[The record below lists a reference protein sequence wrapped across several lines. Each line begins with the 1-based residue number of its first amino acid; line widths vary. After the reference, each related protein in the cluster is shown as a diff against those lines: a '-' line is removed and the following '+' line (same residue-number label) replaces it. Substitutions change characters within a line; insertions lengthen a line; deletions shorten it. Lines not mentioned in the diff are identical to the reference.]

1 MQCADGSVLVEDDIA
16 AQPIVLEAQATAF
29 TVPRTLDSIR
39 GHAGFGTVLHPGH
52 AVAVRIQERH
62 SRPGREDD
70 HQVGCNRLVVFI
82 SVDDLEGL
90 GEGQEMRTWIRSG
103 DLAHSAEVVAV
114 EDVAGDMP
122 PEKPW
127 LGLGDLRRN
136 LREVGI
142 RILLGEVLVPAPRCA
157 GARVKPHRFQCIASA
172 ARARDTLNTALS
184 GSC

>member
-1 MQCADGSVLVEDDIA
+1 M
-16 AQPIVLEAQATAF
+16 AQPVVLEADATAL

-82 SVDDLEGL
+82 SVNDLEGL
-90 GEGQEMRTWIRSG
+90 SECEKICAWIRSG
-103 DLAHSAEVVAV
+103 DLAHRAEVVAV
-114 EDVAGDMP
+114 EDVAGNMP
-122 PEKPW
+122 PKKPW
-127 LGLGDLRRN
+127 LGLGDLRSN
-136 LREVGI
+136 LREIGI

-157 GARVKPHRFQCIASA
+157 GARVKPHRLQCIASA
-172 ARARDTLNTALS
+172 ARAGDTRNAALS